1 MSYFTS
7 YAQNNEDVL
16 LWRTLGHIKN
26 GFYIDVGANDP
37 EDHSVTKAFYQR
49 GWYGINIEPLPMHLE
64 KLEQERE
71 RDINLG
77 VAAGA
82 SDGELTLYDVPEIRG
97 WASPDPD
104 VAEQHRQEGYTIAE
118 LTVAVRRL
126 DGICQQYVDR
136 PIHFLKIDVEG
147 FEAEVLR
154 GMDFQRWRPWVVVVE
169 ATLPNSRVTNHES
182 WESLITGQGY
192 QFAWF
197 DGLNRYYVADEQSAL
212 LAALQTPVNVFDNY
226 VTVHL
231 VRAWDK
237 AEQHLS
243 LQLQAE
249 QAQREQQALFE
260 QKIEQQSA
268 LFEQQSTQQAEQHH
282 AVQVDLENQI
292 AHWQN
297 VNASQLA
304 QLHASSAWASDLQQ
318 QLIAHQT
325 SFSWRITR
333 PLRWLVH
340 QCRQHFIVNPLPL
353 RVWRVVKRSLVWLA
367 RQEPVRRTLLPLIGR
382 FPRLKALMQ
391 QQLAQIRQDPTPL
404 PLSAKEAALPEALRE
419 LPVSARNVFADLT
432 RRHR

>member
-7 YAQNNEDVL
+7 YAQNYEDVL
-16 LWRTLGHIKN
+16 LWRALGHIKN

-37 EDHSVTKAFYQR
+37 EDHSVTKAFYLR
-49 GWYGINIEPLPMHLE
+49 GWYGINIEPLPMHQQ
-64 KLEQERE
+64 KLEQERP

-82 SDGELTLYDVPEIRG
+82 SDGELTLYDVPDVRG
-97 WASPDPD
+97 WASPDAG
-104 VAEQHRQEGYTIAE
+104 VAAQHRQDGYTVAE
-118 LTVAVRRL
+118 LTVPVRRL

-154 GMDFQRWRPWVVVVE
+154 GMDFQRWRPWVLVIE

-182 WESLITGQGY
+182 WEHLITAHAY

-197 DGLNRYYVADEQSAL
+197 DGLNRYYVADEKTEL

-249 QAQREQQALFE
+249 QAQREQLAQF
-260 QKIEQQSA
+260 EQQSA
-268 LFEQQSTQQAEQHH
+268 QQAAQHH
-282 AVQVDLENQI
+282 AEQVDLQNQI
-292 AHWQN
+292 AHWQG

-304 QLHASSAWASDLQQ
+304 QLHANSAWASDLQQ
-318 QLIAHQT
+318 QLTAHQA

-333 PLRWLVH
+333 PLRWLAR
-340 QCRQHFIVNPLPL
+340 QTRQHFVINPLPL
-353 RVWRVVKRSLVWLA
+353 RAWRMVKRTLVWLA
-367 RQEPVRRTLLPLIGR
+367 RQEPMRRTLLPLIGR

-404 PLSAKEAALPEALRE
+404 PLSANEAALPDALRE

>member
-7 YAQNNEDVL
+7 YAQNYEDVL

-49 GWYGINIEPLPMHLE
+49 GWYGINIEPLPMHQQ
-64 KLEQERE
+64 KLEQERP

-82 SDGELTLYDVPEIRG
+82 ADGELTLYDVPEVRG
-97 WASPDPD
+97 WASPDQA
-104 VAEQHRQEGYTIAE
+104 VARQHQQEGYTVAE
-118 LTVAVRRL
+118 LTVPVRRL

-154 GMDFQRWRPWVVVVE
+154 GMDFQRWRPWVVVIE
-169 ATLPNSRVTNHES
+169 ATLPNSRITNHET
-182 WESLITGQGY
+182 WEALITGHDY

-197 DGLNRYYVADEQSAL
+197 DGLNRYYVAAEQASL
-212 LAALQTPVNVFDNY
+212 LAVLQTPVNVFDNY

-237 AEQHLS
+237 AEQHLA

-249 QAQREQQALFE
+249 QTQREQHALG
-260 QKIEQQSA
+260 QQQLA
-268 LFEQQSTQQAEQHH
+268 QQAATHH
-282 AVQVDLENQI
+282 AEQI
-292 AHWQN
+292 NLQHQIEHWQN
-297 VNASQLA
+297 VSAANLA

-318 QLIAHQT
+318 QLIAHQA

-333 PLRWLVH
+333 PLRWLAR
-340 QCRQHFIVNPLPL
+340 QTRQHAIINPLPL
-353 RVWRVVKRSLVWLA
+353 RVWRGLKRSLVWLA
-367 RQEPVRRTLLPLIGR
+367 RQEMVRRTLLPAIGR

-391 QQLAQIRQDPTPL
+391 KQLAQIRQDPTGL
-404 PLSAKEAALPEALRE
+404 PISANEAALPEALRA
-419 LPVSARNVFADLT
+419 LPVSARNIFADLT
-432 RRHR
+432 RHSR